1 MASNKELIVNGFK
14 LIALKT
20 GKEKRKFITLPDSK
34 SKIDPFKV
42 LKSNTIYPFYSN
54 YNFQSN
60 NFNEVLQY
68 RNELIDLF
76 STKIGEHSLSININT
91 IVGKNGS
98 GKSSLI
104 ELIYLAT
111 YNIGCVLKLLRDPKN
126 NRVLTPFKELELEL
140 FYSIDNKYY
149 LVSLEDGAVLKK
161 EFNLEGNTLILNP
174 NKIKSFTINDFK
186 EYFYTIT
193 VNYSHY
199 ALNDLEVGR
208 WVNSLFH
215 KNDGYQTPIVL
226 NPMRTNGNI
235 NMLRENRLLK
245 RRLQAN
251 LLQDIQDQKPENS
264 LRNIANGKIAHK
276 IELIYSP
283 RKLKDYHL
291 DEPYDKETRNKVI
304 LAVENTFK
312 FKINPSSLDNNQ
324 FYNTCINY
332 ICDKLLKITL
342 NYRPYERYYEETN
355 GKNVLRYINALVKD
369 VNLSNS
375 HIFFKVKGAIL
386 YLKYYEF
393 LFDDIDITM
402 TKKFNL
408 VIDDYA
414 KKIQKIIDDEDIF
427 VNTYM
432 LAPPSFFDTNIIL
445 QDDTSIDTLSSG
457 EKQKVHSIS
466 SIIYH
471 LINLNSVSNFNI
483 KTDIKDR
490 FHSYNYL
497 NIVLDEIELY
507 YHPEWQRTYI
517 NDLLNAIN
525 KINPLNISFIKGL
538 NITFLTHS
546 PYILSDIP
554 VSNVL
559 KLDEGNPISA
569 LDEPQT
575 YGANIYDLLT
585 DSFFLEHFYIGE
597 YARREIQKLINT
609 LQLDETEVEG
619 DVLNEDEEVVRLR
632 IEMIGE
638 VFLKKKLMNMFYN
651 KYPNSRNLRRIELER
666 ELKLLEEDD
675 SNN

>member
-1 MASNKELIVNGFK
+1 MKGFK

-20 GKEKRKFITLPDSK
+20 GAEKKRFITIPKSK
-34 SKIDPFKV
+34 NKIDPYKV
-42 LKSNTIYPFYSN
+42 LKQNTVYPFYSN
-54 YNFQSN
+54 FTFPSN
-60 NFNEVLQY
+60 NFNELDIDDK
-68 RNELIDLF
+68 ELIDLF
-76 STKIGEHSLSININT
+76 STTIDGHSLSVNINA

-104 ELIYLAT
+104 ELLYLAT
-111 YNIGCVLKLLRDPKN
+111 YNIGCRLKLLRDPKT
-126 NRVLTPFKELELEL
+126 NRVLSPFKELELQL
-140 FYSIDNKYY
+140 FYSIDNKFF
-149 LVSLEDGAVLKK
+149 LVNLLDGFVSKKEYVLKNNK
-161 EFNLEGNTLILNP
+161 LTIDAEEG
-174 NKIKSFTINDFK
+174 KQFTVFDFK

-226 NPMRTNGNI
+226 NPMRDNGNI
-235 NMLRENRLLK
+235 DMLRENRLLK

-251 LLQDIQDQKPENS
+251 LLQDIKDQDPKLS
-264 LRNIANGKIAHK
+264 LRNIANGKIAK
-276 IELIYSP
+276 TIEIVYNSG
-283 RKLKDYHL
+283 KLQGYEL
-291 DEPYDKETRNKVI
+291 EAQYNSEIRNKVVASI
-304 LAVENTFK
+304 EDAFDFQISK
-312 FKINPSSLDNNQ
+312 QDLDSNLFTNI
-324 FYNTCINY
+324 CVNY
-332 ICDKLLKITL
+332 ICSKLLKIATY
-342 NYRPYERYYEETN
+342 YRPYHKYFNEVDD
-355 GKNVLRYINALVKD
+355 KKFLRNINALIKD
-369 VNLSNS
+369 VRTSNS

-386 YLKYYEF
+386 YLKYYDW
-393 LFDDIDITM
+393 LLGNIKDINS
-402 TKKFNL
+402 KKNEL
-408 VIDDYA
+408 VIEDYA
-414 KKIQKIIDDEDIF
+414 IKIQKIIDEETVF

-432 LAPPSFFDTNIIL
+432 LAPPSFFDTDIIL
-445 QDDTSIDTLSSG
+445 EDGSSIDSLSSG
-457 EKQKVHSIS
+457 EKQKVHSVS

-471 LINLNSVSNFNI
+471 IINLNSVSDYNRRI
-483 KTDIKDR
+483 DPESR

-517 NDLLNAIN
+517 YDLLNSISRIN
-525 KINPLNISFIKGL
+525 HSNISFIKGL

-559 KLDEGNPISA
+559 KLDEGVPVSSLNA
-569 LDEPQT
+569 PQT
-575 YGANIYDLLT
+575 YGANIYELLT

-609 LQLDETEVEG
+609 LQLDEKEVDG
-619 DVLNEDEEVVRLR
+619 DILNEEEEVIRLR

-638 VFLKKKLMNMFYN
+638 VFLKKKLMNMFYD

-666 ELKLLEEDD
+666 ELKLLEEEDD
-675 SNN
+675 SNK

>member
-1 MASNKELIVNGFK
+1 MEGFK
-14 LIALKT
+14 LIAIKT
-20 GKEKRKFITLPDSK
+20 GRDKRKFITLPDGR

-42 LKSNTIYPFYSN
+42 LKPNTIYPFYSH
-54 YNFQSN
+54 YTFPLKNFK
-60 NFNEVLQY
+60 EVIEDE
-68 RNELIDLF
+68 NELIDLY

-111 YNIGCVLKLLRDPKN
+111 YNIGCVLNLLRDPES
-126 NRVLTPFKELELEL
+126 NRVLKPFKELELDL
-140 FYSIDNKYY
+140 FYSIDKKYY
-149 LVSLEDGAVLKK
+149 LVSLGDGVVLKR
-161 EFNLEGNTLILNP
+161 EFTLDGNRLTLNP
-174 NKIKSFTINDFK
+174 DKIKSFTVLDFK

-235 NMLRENRLLK
+235 DMLRENRLLK

-251 LLQDIQDQKPENS
+251 LLLDIKNQKPENS
-264 LRNIANGKIAHK
+264 LRNIANGKIATK
-276 IELIYSP
+276 IELFYSP
-283 RKLKDYHL
+283 RKLKEYRL
-291 DEPYDKETRNKVI
+291 EEPYDKETRDKVI
-304 LAVENTFK
+304 NAIEDSFNFEVDQERLNFNL
-312 FKINPSSLDNNQ
+312 F
-324 FYNTCINY
+324 FNTCVNY
-332 ICDKLLKITL
+332 ICDKLLKIAL
-342 NYRPYERYYEETN
+342 NYRPYKRYQQKVGEKIVLKN
-355 GKNVLRYINALVKD
+355 INSLLKNVCS
-369 VNLSNS
+369 SNS

-386 YLKYYEF
+386 YLKYYELLLGDYDKIISKRF
-393 LFDDIDITM
+393 EI
-402 TKKFNL
+402 

-414 KKIQKIIDDEDIF
+414 KKIQEIIDSESMF

-445 QDDTSIDTLSSG
+445 EDGTNIDVLSSG
-457 EKQKVHSIS
+457 EKQKVHSVS

-471 LINLNSVSNFNI
+471 LINLNSVSDYNLR
-483 KTDIKDR
+483 TDYKNR

-517 NDLLNAIN
+517 NDLLNAIS
-525 KINPLNISFIKGL
+525 KINPLNISFIRGL

-559 KLDEGNPISA
+559 KLAEGKPISA
-569 LDEPQT
+569 IDGPQT

-585 DSFFLEHFYIGE
+585 DSFFLEHYYIGE
-597 YARREIQKLINT
+597 KARQDIQTLINT
-609 LQLDETEVEG
+609 LQPEG
-619 DVLNEDEEVVRLR
+619 GNNARISPYFEEPPQKLKKR
-632 IEMIGE
+632 IEIISE
-638 VFLKKKLMNMFYN
+638 DFLRTKLLSMFYK
-651 KYPNSRNLRRIELER
+651 KYNDAKNLEIERLEKRIKD
-666 ELKLLEEDD
+666 LKGEK
-675 SNN
+675 